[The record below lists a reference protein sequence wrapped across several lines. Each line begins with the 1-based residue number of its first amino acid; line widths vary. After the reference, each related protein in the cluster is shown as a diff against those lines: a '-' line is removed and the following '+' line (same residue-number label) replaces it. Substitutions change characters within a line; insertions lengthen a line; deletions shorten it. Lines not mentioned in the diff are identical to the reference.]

1 MNWQRPH
8 RERER
13 TRRMRCVAF
22 YRWASSR
29 RGLTL
34 DAVAGHLRVPR
45 STLWQWNR
53 QWRLNRLRT
62 PNLGRPT
69 EQPNRTVRNAIIFCL
84 KALGPWLSVR
94 TLWSVFPGVA
104 RRAVA
109 DIVRRFRRMIR
120 RRKPTEQQVLDWRKS
135 GRVWAMDYAQ
145 APPSMRNTH
154 SHILFVRDL
163 ASGVELVS
171 KPVPNRTTGPVI
183 DTLVTLFDAHGALL
197 VLKSDNEGSF
207 RDEDTLEILRE
218 QGVTSLLSPPY
229 WPRYNG
235 AREGGIKAL
244 KWWSRA
250 NAWWTGKSAVT
261 YEDIEMARHFNNE
274 WTRPWGAKGPSRG
287 ERWANRKNITP
298 DERRRFLDAV
308 EWRRNELEKT
318 DDEDGTRASKDRLAT
333 TRALQA
339 VGYLKVG
346 RRRITLPIKSRP
358 CPIIS

>member
-8 RERER
+8 RERDR
-13 TRRMRCVAF
+13 TLRKQCVAF
-22 YRWASSR
+22 YQWTRS

-34 DAVAGHLRVPR
+34 DEAAGPLGIRR
-45 STLWQWNR
+45 STLWHWNQQWN
-53 QWRLNRLRT
+53 LNRLQARE
-62 PNLGRPT
+62 LGRPV

-84 KALGPWLSVR
+84 KAVGPWLSVR

-120 RRKPTEQQVLDWRKS
+120 RRKPTHQQILNWRKP

-145 APPSMRNTH
+145 APKPMRDRH

-163 ASGVELVS
+163 ASGVEIAAQ
-171 KPVPNRTTGPVI
+171 PVPDRTTGPVI
-183 DTLVTLFDAHGALL
+183 ETLASLFKKHGAPL

-207 RDEDTLEILRE
+207 RDVKTLGILRK
-218 QGVTSLLSPPY
+218 QGVTNLLSPPY

-261 YEDIEMARHFNNE
+261 YEDIEMARHFNNV

-308 EWRRNELEKT
+308 DSRREELEKT

-339 VGYLKVG
+339 IGYLEVG

-358 CPIIS
+358 CPNIS